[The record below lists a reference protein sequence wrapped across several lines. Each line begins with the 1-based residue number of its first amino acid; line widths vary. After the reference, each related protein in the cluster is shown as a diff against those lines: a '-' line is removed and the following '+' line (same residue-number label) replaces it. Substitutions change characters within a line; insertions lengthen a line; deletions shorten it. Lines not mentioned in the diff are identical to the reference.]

1 MQSETRSPQMA
12 EEIQEQLIKHLTDA
26 HSIEEQALTQL
37 RRAPGI
43 AGDAELA
50 SVFETHLGET
60 ERQEARVRARLEAH
74 DAEPSTVKDLA
85 GKAGGVG
92 MLLFA
97 RFNPDTPGKLV
108 NHAYSYEHMEL
119 AAYELLARV
128 AERAGDRET
137 VEIARQI
144 AGEER
149 EMARRLEARFDNAVA
164 ASLRDLDPDDLGPQL
179 NSYLAD
185 AHAIEKQALSLLQR
199 GPKLVG
205 DQRLGTLL
213 EQHLGETHSHEERV
227 RARLDARGSS
237 PSRVKDIGMR
247 LGGFA
252 VGGFFGAQRD
262 TPAKLMGFA
271 FAFEHLEIAGY
282 EQLKRVAE
290 RAGDPDTVQ
299 LAETIAAEERAMAA
313 RIAAQWDAAVDV
325 ALESAGVA

>member
-50 SVFETHLGET
+50 SVF
-60 ERQEARVRARLEAH
+60 
-74 DAEPSTVKDLA
+74 
-85 GKAGGVG
+85 
-92 MLLFA
+92 
-97 RFNPDTPGKLV
+97 
-108 NHAYSYEHMEL
+108 
-119 AAYELLARV
+119 
-128 AERAGDRET
+128 
-137 VEIARQI
+137 
-144 AGEER
+144 
-149 EMARRLEARFDNAVA
+149 
-164 ASLRDLDPDDLGPQL
+164 
-179 NSYLAD
+179 
-185 AHAIEKQALSLLQR
+185 
-199 GPKLVG
+199 
-205 DQRLGTLL
+205 
-213 EQHLGETHSHEERV
+213 ETHSHEERV

-313 RIAAQWDAAVDV
+313 RIAA
-325 ALESAGVA
+325 